1 MSNYSDRFIKML
13 KNLKEIILILVIG
26 FCCLY
31 PFRSDFNALPQGVH
45 TWAQSDRYALALG
58 YAAGDPLLQPTTF
71 ALYTKNGRVGVEFS
85 GIAWI
90 SAKLAVLFNARDYLP
105 GIFRFLSAFW
115 VLASLYFTG
124 LFIFNQHYWLRI
136 IFALFGLASPVLTY
150 YAFNFIPDAHGFAFA
165 LAGLAFYIKFLK
177 RNSHKFLI
185 LALTF
190 CGLAGL
196 FKLSSAIYLV
206 AILAHQVWLFII
218 QKSSTKNALITLIL
232 SFLFLTLIA
241 YYDYQYFIKVNKEL
255 WSAVFMSAPNPVQSR
270 KEVNDVFI
278 GMLYWRSEYFNPIQ
292 YFVLFAVLFY
302 GLFIFRKLHVYR
314 SFTILIV
321 LGFGAFFMGLGKQL
335 IHHDYYV
342 VSVFFPFIL
351 LVFAMTLYKI
361 MNSFTHKT
369 LAMIAVL
376 AGAVYFQST
385 SKIIA
390 RTQDVYHFRKGEIRS
405 DIDWL
410 RNSHTLLD
418 SLGVQKT
425 DKIFVLYDFAP
436 NTSLI
441 YFGRKGLVFN
451 HEQMSR
457 KEPHLEYWLDR
468 IRPNYL
474 IVPTIWENQFK
485 KDKPLLSKQLTSVRT
500 SKFVIYFYPSA
511 HGS

>member
-1 MSNYSDRFIKML
+1 ML
-13 KNLKEIILILVIG
+13 KSLKEIILISVIG
-26 FCCLY
+26 VCCLY
-31 PFRSDFNALPQGVH
+31 PFRSNFNALPQGVH

-58 YAAGDPLLQPTTF
+58 YAAGDPLLEPTTF
-71 ALYTKNGRVGVEFS
+71 ALYTENGRVGVEFS

-90 SAKLAVLFNARDYLP
+90 SAKLANLFNARDYLP

-115 VLASLYFTG
+115 VLASLYITG
-124 LFIFNQHYWLRI
+124 LLIFKQHHWLRI
-136 IFALFGLASPVLTY
+136 IFALFGLASPILTY
-150 YAFNFIPDAHGFAFA
+150 YAFNFIPDAQGCALA
-165 LAGLAFYIKFLK
+165 LAGLACYFKFIKNNSLKFLV
-177 RNSHKFLI
+177 I
-185 LALTF
+185 ALTF

-196 FKLSSAIYLV
+196 FKLSSAIYLI
-206 AILAHQVWLFII
+206 AILAHQVWLFIFE
-218 QKSSTKNALITLIL
+218 KRPSKHVLVTTIL
-232 SFLFLTLIA
+232 SLLFLSFIA
-241 YYDYQYFIKVNKEL
+241 FYDYQYFIKVNKEL
-255 WSAVFMSAPNPVQSR
+255 WSAVFMSAPNPVQSW

-278 GMLYWRSEYFNPIQ
+278 GMLYWRSEYFNPFQ
-292 YFVLFAVLFY
+292 YLVLFAVLFY
-302 GLFIFRKLHVYR
+302 GLFQFRKLHIYR
-314 SFTILIV
+314 SFTILIL
-321 LGFGAFFMGLGKQL
+321 LGFVAFFVGLGKQL

-342 VSVFFPFIL
+342 VSVFYPFIL
-351 LVFAMTLYKI
+351 LVFAVTLNKI
-361 MNSFTHKT
+361 MHSFTHKT

-376 AGAVYFQST
+376 TGAAYFQST
-385 SKIIA
+385 FKITA

-418 SLGVQKT
+418 RLGVQKT

-474 IVPTIWENQFK
+474 IVPIIWENQFK
-485 KDKPLLSKQLTSVRT
+485 LDKPLLSKELTCIRT
-500 SKFVIYFYPSA
+500 SKFVIYTYPSA